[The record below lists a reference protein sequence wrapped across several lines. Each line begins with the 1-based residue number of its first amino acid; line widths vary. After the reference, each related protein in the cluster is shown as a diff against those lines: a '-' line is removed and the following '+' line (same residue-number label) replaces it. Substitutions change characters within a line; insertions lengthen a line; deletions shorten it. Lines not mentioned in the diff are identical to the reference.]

1 MRILFLEKRREGA
14 RIMEERIEDTFL
26 HAEINEETVRFNA
39 P

>member
-1 MRILFLEKRREGA
+1 MRIPFLERERDPDNGGKN
-14 RIMEERIEDTFL
+14 RIGDTFL